1 MVILCTKLLFYLHT
15 ETKQI
20 LNLLC
25 KKSAKETLTKK
36 SVPNPVITKMDLKQN
51 SQNNPYMA
59 LEWKNFNIKLR
70 VLDQEY
76 HGKNGEFEIY
86 PKLSKYMPSS
96 ENLKRKRPIGG
107 STLNRYITASSR
119 NGKSRC

>member
-1 MVILCTKLLFYLHT
+1 MS
-15 ETKQI
+15 
-20 LNLLC
+20 
-25 KKSAKETLTKK
+25 KKSAKETLNKK
-36 SVPNPVITKMDLKQN
+36 SSPSPVITKMDLKQN

-76 HGKNGEFEIY
+76 QGKNGEFEIY
-86 PKLSKYMPSS
+86 PKLSKCMPSS

-107 STLNRYITASSR
+107 STLNRYINASFR
-119 NGKSRC
+119 NGKSR